1 MKLYLIT
8 TRVDELGTIATTKL
22 AQIQA
27 QYRTMQQHNELRIL
41 VGAKSF
47 ESVHNVMKR
56 HALNLAK
63 VELTGL

>member
-1 MKLYLIT
+1 MNT
-8 TRVDELGTIATTKL
+8 FTRDQLNTLATTKL

-47 ESVHNVMKR
+47 ESVQNVMKR

-63 VELTGL
+63 IELMGL